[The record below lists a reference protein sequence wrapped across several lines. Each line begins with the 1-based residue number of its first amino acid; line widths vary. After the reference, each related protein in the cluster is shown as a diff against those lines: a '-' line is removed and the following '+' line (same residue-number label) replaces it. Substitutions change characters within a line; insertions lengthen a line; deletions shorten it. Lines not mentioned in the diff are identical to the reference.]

1 MQKRKI
7 VLAAVIKEAAHTV
20 VFLIGGGI
28 QIFITFRFQIKRC
41 ETENIFIRFSETE
54 INVRQIL

>member
-20 VFLIGGGI
+20 VFLIGGRI
-28 QIFITFRFQIKRC
+28 QIFISGLQQERENTFRI
-41 ETENIFIRFSETE
+41 
-54 INVRQIL
+54 